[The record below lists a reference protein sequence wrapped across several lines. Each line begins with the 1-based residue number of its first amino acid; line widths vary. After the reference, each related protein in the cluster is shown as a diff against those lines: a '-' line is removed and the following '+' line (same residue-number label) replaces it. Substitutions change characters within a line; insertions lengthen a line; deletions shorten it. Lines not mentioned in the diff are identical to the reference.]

1 MEDLLVTLEKRFQA
15 NSMRH
20 PDVSWEAVATALSRD
35 PQALKSITAMEATG
49 GEPDVVTFPGVE
61 GIVFVDCAAE
71 SPKLRRSLCYD
82 QAALEKRKAN
92 KPVGSA
98 KAWATEHG
106 VALLTVEQYHDLQA
120 FGPFDQKT
128 SSWVET
134 TPVVREQGGALFG
147 DYRYGTT
154 FIYHNGADSY
164 YASRG
169 FRVMYVIAM
178 M

>member
-1 MEDLLVTLEKRFQA
+1 MEDLLATLAARFKA
-15 NSMRH
+15 NPTRH
-20 PDVSWEAVATALSRD
+20 PNLSWEVVATALSRD
-35 PQALKSITAMEATG
+35 PQALKSITAMEASG
-49 GEPDVVTFPGVE
+49 GEPDVVSLPTQSGL
-61 GIVFVDCAAE
+61 IFVDCAPE
-71 SPKLRRSLCYD
+71 SPQLRRSLCYD

-92 KPVGSA
+92 KPAGSA
-98 KAWATEHG
+98 LAWAFEHH
-106 VALLTVEQYHDLQA
+106 VQLLTPEQYQELQA

-128 SSWVET
+128 SSWVV
-134 TPVVREQGGALFG
+134 TPPEVREQGGALFG